1 MGDSK
6 IKSQIYLMYDCN
18 IIAMI
23 LMSTDISVAE
33 QPMEIKIIGYEVVE
47 KIARTCASSGRV
59 LVPRSWVGKR
69 VRIIRV
75 DP

>member
-1 MGDSK
+1 MENSVD
-6 IKSQIYLMYDCN
+6 L
-18 IIAMI
+18 
-23 LMSTDISVAE
+23 SVAE
-33 QPMEIKIIGYEVVE
+33 QPMEIKITGYEVVE
-47 KIARTCASSGRV
+47 KIAKPCASSGRV